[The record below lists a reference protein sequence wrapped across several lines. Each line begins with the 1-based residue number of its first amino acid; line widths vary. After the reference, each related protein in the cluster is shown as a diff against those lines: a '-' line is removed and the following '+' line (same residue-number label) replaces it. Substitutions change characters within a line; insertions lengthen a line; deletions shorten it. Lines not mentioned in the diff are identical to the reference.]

1 MNDTAFSFRL
11 NFMTH
16 RGELM
21 TLNIPH
27 ADPDAEGQDVSD
39 AMLAI
44 INSGVVYSVRGEP
57 STRQSAELVRTERRE
72 FNVTGD

>member
-1 MNDTAFSFRL
+1 MEIRHDFRL

-27 ADPDAEGQDVSD
+27 ADADALGSEVSD
-39 AMLAI
+39 AMAAV
-44 INSGVVYSVRGEP
+44 INSGIVYSVRGEP
-57 STRQSAELVRTERRE
+57 IVRHSAELVKTERKD
-72 FNVTGD
+72 FSIFD